1 MQRLNRFRR
10 ARRDDNS
17 KKPKNLRDRGAAL
30 LEFALIAPLFF
41 VVVFGGIEI
50 GYMFRSNL
58 ALEDAAR
65 SASRVA
71 SVQRS
76 SAEADLA
83 IIEHIHARSAS
94 LNGDI
99 KSIVIFQPATLNAE
113 VPTGCTAP
121 GAGPSQSDDCNVYTV
136 TDGDVQMLIDDWDIN
151 TSTQDGFPLNER
163 LGTGLTNIGV
173 HIEYEYQYVTGFFD
187 TLTLSSTSVEV
198 IELDL

>member
-10 ARRDDNS
+10 ARRDKNS
-17 KKPKNLRDRGAAL
+17 TKPKNLRDRGAAL

-41 VVVFGGIEI
+41 LVVFGGIEI

-76 SAEADLA
+76 SADADLA
-83 IIEHIHARSAS
+83 IIEHIHDRSAS

-99 KSIVIFQPATLNAE
+99 ARIVIFQPATLNAE
-113 VPTGCTAP
+113 VPAGCS
-121 GAGPSQSDDCNVYTV
+121 GPAAASSQSDDCNVYDV
-136 TDGDVQMLIDDWDIN
+136 TNGDVQMLIDGWGPM
-151 TSTQDGFPLNER
+151 STETGFPLNER
-163 LGTGLTNIGV
+163 LGTGQTNIGV